1 MPLMQE
7 GAPKQYTKTSEVVL
21 PQSIIDSYARFLIP
35 EIKKYYESEQGQ
47 KEYEEWKARQEDKA
61 K

>member
-1 MPLMQE
+1 MQDTE
-7 GAPKQYTKTSEVVL
+7 TRQYAKTSDVEL

-47 KEYEEWKARQEDKA
+47 QEYEKWKAKQKEKTE
-61 K
+61 